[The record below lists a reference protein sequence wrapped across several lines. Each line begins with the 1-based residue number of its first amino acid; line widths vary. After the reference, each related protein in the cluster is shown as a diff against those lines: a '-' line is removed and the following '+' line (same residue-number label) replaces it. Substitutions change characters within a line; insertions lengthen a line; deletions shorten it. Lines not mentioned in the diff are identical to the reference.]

1 VFSVRAP
8 TRGSDAVCVPASS
21 TLAVEDER
29 LVLHLWRQRYIERKM
44 GRRLSVR
51 KRRMLT
57 RRLRRTAN
65 RAVDAHP
72 VSRRRE
78 LLLSDRVAAVRGELL
93 EIAGLLERAKDTDP
107 RSVADLYKLLSDGCD
122 SPLCNPDIHVSELR
136 ATLYY
141 VRSRL
146 TTRALS
152 TEERSD
158 SPPAEPTGRPPRS
171 TVHGAMSAHR
181 SCKAAQPQISPA
193 SGMPDPAAQA
203 ELPNQVPPQGR
214 VQATFRG
221 TPAERNSGR

>member
-1 VFSVRAP
+1 M
-8 TRGSDAVCVPASS
+8 
-21 TLAVEDER
+21 LAAEDER
-29 LVLHLWRQRYIERKM
+29 LVLHLWRQWNIERKM
-44 GRRLSVR
+44 GRRVSPR
-51 KRRMLT
+51 KRRILT
-57 RRLRRTAN
+57 RWLRRTAN
-65 RAVDAHP
+65 HAVGPHP
-72 VSRRRE
+72 VSRPRE

-93 EIAGLLERAKDTDP
+93 EIAGMLERAKDPDP
-107 RSVADLYKLLSDGCD
+107 RSVAELHKLLSDGCE
-122 SPLCNPDIHVSELR
+122 SPLYNPDVRVSELQ

-141 VRSRL
+141 VRSGL
-146 TTRALS
+146 ATRALS

-171 TVHGAMSAHR
+171 TADGAMSPRR

-193 SGMPDPAAQA
+193 SGMPDPAAEV